1 MSSELDPETGS
12 IIIRELNSFTLLS
25 EFIAEDQDHSAVIFK
40 RFDLVAARNLLY
52 LQSELADLQA
62 QQEELDGEDLRD
74 ARVVSDYQDLQKAGR
89 DWSTS
94 RQRSKNDPKFKK
106 RMKLIGLIRKKM
118 KQYRK

>member
-1 MSSELDPETGS
+1 
-12 IIIRELNSFTLLS
+12 LLS